1 MRVPVKV
8 FFTEEL
14 KAICKEK
21 GVDYKPKYQT
31 EGSACCDARSSL
43 HEKVLIHPNETIL
56 IPLGIHMEIPTGWQ
70 VNIYSRSGLA
80 CKMQLITTNSVAVID
95 NDYRGNVQMSITN
108 VGSIDRIIEPAER
121 ICQLAINPVYHI
133 QWEEVDDLDELSE
146 TERGHG
152 GFGHTG
158 NIK

>member
-1 MRVPVKV
+1 MNVPVKV

-31 EGSACCDARSSL
+31 EGSACCDARSSF
-43 HEKVLIHPNETIL
+43 HESVLIRPNETIL
-56 IPLGIHMEIPTGWQ
+56 IPLGIHMEIPSGWQ
-70 VNIYSRSGLA
+70 VNVHSRSGLA
-80 CKMQLITTNSVAVID
+80 CKMQLAMTNSKGIID

-108 VGSIDRIIEPAER
+108 IGTTSRIIEPAER